1 MPDVADATPRN
12 TDLDYQLR
20 EMIVAFARRNGE
32 PHPTDLRIVETTS
45 TAARTLRGSTSNEPP
60 FAIYA
65 LIASGHF
72 VSSGSRPRG
81 AQPPV
86 GTTLYMLVAREG
98 LGTVGWG
105 LSPGQP
111 DFETLGTVRS
121 L

>member
-1 MPDVADATPRN
+1 MPDVANAAPRTP
-12 TDLDYQLR
+12 DLDQLR

-32 PHPTDLRIVETTS
+32 SHPTDLRIVETTS
-45 TAARTLRGSTSNEPP
+45 TAARALRGSTSNEPSFP
-60 FAIYA
+60 IYV

-72 VSSGSRPRG
+72 VSSGSRPPG
-81 AQPPV
+81 ARPPV
-86 GTTLYMLVAREG
+86 GATLHVLVAREG